1 MMQTCRCITPSL
13 GHAFACSNGSRRVDK
28 RFTVGTKSLIDN
40 GIAIVDYGD
49 CDFSFETINIRDFDN
64 PLEIA
69 KQQTGDDTCRAFSKH
84 LDATGSFKLREHKT
98 KLLPRLPSTG
108 ASRLY
113 TLVLD

>member
-1 MMQTCRCITPSL
+1 MLGATSPSIEVGGNDSGDMCYLNRKTLDTNCNDANLSMHHPSL
-13 GHAFACSNGSRRVDK
+13 GHAFAYSNGSRRVDK

-69 KQQTGDDTCRAFSKH
+69 KQ
-84 LDATGSFKLREHKT
+84 
-98 KLLPRLPSTG
+98 
-108 ASRLY
+108 
-113 TLVLD
+113 